1 MQKKLDCT
9 FSSRRDGVFV
19 FVIGLV
25 FVFVF
30 VFGLLLFRRDG
41 EQIKKCFLW
50 ENKYPHKYPECSE
63 RTATK

>member
-9 FSSRRDGVFV
+9 FSSQRDGVFV
-19 FVIGLV
+19 FV

-30 VFGLLLFRRDG
+30 VLLLFGRDG